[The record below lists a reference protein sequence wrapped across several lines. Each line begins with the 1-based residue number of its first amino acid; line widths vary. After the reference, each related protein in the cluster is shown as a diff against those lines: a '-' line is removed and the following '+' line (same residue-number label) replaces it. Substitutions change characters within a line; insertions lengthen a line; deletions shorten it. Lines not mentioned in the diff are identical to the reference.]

1 MKKPLVILILMLCL
15 CSQAIG
21 QNPLGFS
28 LLKKN
33 QQVELSFQNE
43 SNLIVIP
50 IILNSKGPY
59 NFILDTGSES
69 GMIFDKWVIGENNL
83 VDART
88 VPIYSGDGNKIT
100 DLLVA
105 NDVKIQFKG
114 VQGEKQSMLVFQE
127 NDLDIKNA
135 LGVQAIGVLGSE
147 IFNRFIVEVNYEKE
161 SIRLYEPSQFKVPKG
176 FKKVDIEIRDL
187 RPFVEVKVKQKGQKA
202 TKINL
207 LIDTGASSALFLDAE
222 NNENIIV
229 PEKNIQHTIGS
240 GLTGNI
246 VGKVGR
252 VDKVQIESFKFKKV
266 VASYP
271 ENWRIKKEV
280 KGEDGSL
287 IRYGTIGSDM
297 LSRFTVIYDY
307 FNEVMYLKKNNT
319 YKDAFKF
326 NTMGLRIIAKGDDLD
341 QYFINEIIPN
351 SPASAIDFMVGDEI
365 IALNG
370 RPVFFYKYSEINT
383 LLRAEPRT
391 RTTII
396 IRRNDELIKKVVKH
410 KKLI

>member
-383 LLRAEPRT
+383 ILRAEPRT